1 MFLSSLTTGPFNT
14 DTINDAMCYKHLA
27 KNINRKTQYLSRCPR
42 EWNVSASCLFFP
54 DVVSIC
60 ISDWKPHDSQWSIM
74 APNKTRA
81 ALRNTVISVVFV
93 KIAWLYV
100 KIVPLFPPSPP
111 PPAVLQNKRIN
122 TSIFPNFAPI
132 SRCSLSFHFTLRFS
146 LFIDETEEGGG
157 RPLQTGTNLTACER
171 VRKCV
176 IYSAW
181 SSAENEKSNSSVSSV

>member
-60 ISDWKPHDSQWSIM
+60 ISDWKPHNSQWSIM

-100 KIVPLFPPSPP
+100 KIVPLFPPCPP
-111 PPAVLQNKRIN
+111 SSGRPPKQKDKYVH
-122 TSIFPNFAPI
+122 FPKL
-132 SRCSLSFHFTLRFS
+132 CSHFTLFS
-146 LFIDETEEGGG
+146 FFSFHAPLQPIYRWDGGG
-157 RPLQTGTNLTACER
+157 RREAITDRN
-171 VRKCV
+171 
-176 IYSAW
+176 
-181 SSAENEKSNSSVSSV
+181 